1 MHWSTVDWERITS
14 GAERV
19 AQDYPVVRVTLF
31 SDGRELIIG
40 RGLPQYLSQQQR
52 SGIAAWLA
60 TEAIFQRSMADFKTG
75 NYLAPWLARNRAIS
89 QGAGEAI
96 LINKDSHWLETAT
109 GNLWG
114 FSNGQWY
121 TPPIGSILP
130 GVMRRRLITQLNQLG
145 KSVIEA
151 PWTPK
156 LVQDFEGITYSNS
169 VVGVIPFTQILP
181 NGRKYVLN
189 GIQPHLRELQQLSGC
204 LDFLAQ

>member
-1 MHWSTVDWERITS
+1 
-14 GAERV
+14 
-19 AQDYPVVRVTLF
+19 
-31 SDGRELIIG
+31 
-40 RGLPQYLSQQQR
+40 
-52 SGIAAWLA
+52 
-60 TEAIFQRSMADFKTG
+60 
-75 NYLAPWLARNRAIS
+75 
-89 QGAGEAI
+89 
-96 LINKDSHWLETAT
+96 
-109 GNLWG
+109 
-114 FSNGQWY
+114 
-121 TPPIGSILP
+121 
-130 GVMRRRLITQLNQLG
+130 MRRRLITQLNQLG